1 MYIDLEKAKEEFLKY
16 VSNYDESLYNID
28 LKKWHSIR
36 VMEMSERIAKKM
48 NLSEEDYEI
57 ASIIGLLH
65 DIARFEQYTKYQ
77 TFNDLNSFD
86 HGDYGVEILNKDL
99 RKYVETD
106 KYDKLIK
113 IAIKNHNKFAIEN
126 GLSERE
132 LFFSKL
138 IRDADKL
145 DILYEATFM
154 FWNGE
159 EDFINNSTITFE
171 IINTFLNKHQ
181 IKHKK
186 DIEINGFDDVINVI
200 AFIFDINFKE
210 SFEILKQEDC
220 INKILNRFNLKDTES
235 FNKVKKLS
243 NDYINS
249 HIKKSCQ

>member
-48 NLSEEDYEI
+48 NLNEEDYEI

-77 TFNDLNSFD
+77 TFSDLNSFD

-106 KYDKLIK
+106 KYDELIK
-113 IAIKNHNKFAIEN
+113 IAIKNHNKFKIED
-126 GLSERE
+126 GLSDRE

-138 IRDADKL
+138 VRDADKI

-159 EDFINNSTITFE
+159 EDFVNNSTITPE
-171 IINTFLNKHQ
+171 IINTFLSKHQ
-181 IKHKK
+181 ILHRKGFKLV
-186 DIEINGFDDVINVI
+186 GFDDVINVL

-210 SFEILKQEDC
+210 SFEILKKEDY
-220 INKILNRFNLKDTES
+220 INKILNRFSLKDTEI
-235 FNKVKKLS
+235 FEKVKKLS

-249 HIKKSCQ
+249 FIKKCCQ